1 MKKKTTI
8 VMLTMLL
15 AMSFVFSG
23 CGEKDAHTDNDKPTV
38 KNDMERAGEDIK
50 DGAEKIGDDIKNG
63 AEDMFDGDMFDGD
76 KSGSEDKNTKNHTQR
91 DKDIAENKKAN

>member
-8 VMLTMLL
+8 VMLIMLL

-23 CGEKDAHTDNDKPTV
+23 CGEKDAHADNNKPTV

-50 DGAEKIGDDIKNG
+50 DGAERMGDDIK
-63 AEDMFDGDMFDGD
+63 DGVEDMFDGD
-76 KSGSEDKNTKNHTQR
+76 KSKDTEKDIKNHTQR
-91 DKDIAENKKAN
+91 DEDIAKNKKAN